1 MSTLIG
7 GQGGVQPVDITGNER
22 RVEARLSSM
31 QRVREQFNR
40 GARRSLPFLVR
51 RRGKLVGGAIGP
63 LSQNLMEPSG
73 GPTCHIFLEAP
84 GRSGWAAIRLD
95 TGAIQLIVDGSL
107 GGGATDP
114 DAEPVE
120 PVVIT
125 QLTLAQRALVTRV
138 ARALGTDFADACRE
152 EVGAGLEVVR
162 AECMRPGE
170 EPPMPREGSAA
181 ECVFDGVAGRA
192 CIWLFASGDILE
204 SAAREKAAAEVT
216 TGDPRMVQAL
226 SEVPLEVVAELGRV
240 KLGLRKVLSLKV
252 GEVLRLSTATD
263 DPIEVRVGDVPKLT
277 GLPVLSRGQLAVQ
290 ITGRH
295 AD

>member
-1 MSTLIG
+1 MTTFGSG
-7 GQGGVQPVDITGNER
+7 REGVQSVDITGNER
-22 RVEARLSSM
+22 RLEARLTSM
-31 QRVREQFNR
+31 QRVREQFTR

-51 RRGKLVGGAIGP
+51 RRGKLVGGALGP
-63 LSQNLMEPSG
+63 LSHNPMEPSG
-73 GPTCHIFLEAP
+73 GPTCQIYLEAP
-84 GRSGWAAIRLD
+84 GRAGWAAIRLD

-107 GGGATDP
+107 GGGAPDP
-114 DAEPVE
+114 NGEETEPVA
-120 PVVIT
+120 IT

-170 EPPMPREGSAA
+170 EPQLPREAAAA
-181 ECVFDGVAGRA
+181 ECIFEGVPGRA
-192 CIWLFASGDILE
+192 CIWLFASGDVLE
-204 SAAREKAAAEVT
+204 SGAREKAAAEVQ
-216 TGDPRMVQAL
+216 TGDPRMVQAM

-252 GEVLRLSTATD
+252 GEVLRLTTATD
-263 DPIEVRVGDVPKLT
+263 DPIQVRVGDMPKLT
-277 GLPVLSRGQLAVQ
+277 GVPVLSRGQLAVQ

-295 AD
+295 AE